1 MPNERHYNELNLESV
16 GINLPYNMQ
25 AEQSVLGAVLL
36 KPETLTDL
44 VEIIRPEMFYTRQNA
59 QIYSEML
66 RLFTSDQTID
76 FVTLLDAVI
85 SDGVFPSADEAKVYL
100 TGLAETVP
108 SISNVKAYAQIVQEK
123 YLVRQLMGVAK
134 DILQDAGDEPDADLL
149 LENAEQRIYEI
160 RSGRDSS
167 ALTPLSSSMVET
179 LTNLQKIS
187 GPDADKYKGIPTGF
201 RLLDTVLTGLGR
213 GDLIILAARPG
224 MGKTSFALNIATRV
238 AMQQKVPVAIFS
250 LEMTKEQL
258 TNRILSAEAGIDSQ
272 AFRTGALRA
281 EDWEYLALAT
291 EKLHDAPIYMDDT
304 SGITITEMKA
314 KIRRVNQDPARPNVG
329 LIVIDYLQL
338 MTSGQRS
345 ENRVQEIS
353 SITRNLKIMA
363 KEMNVP
369 IIALSQLSRAVEKQG
384 NNSSHRPQLSDL
396 RDSGSIEQ
404 DADCVLFL
412 YRDSYYASQNP
423 DGAEVDA
430 DTAECIVA
438 KNRHGETSTVP
449 LGWDGAHPL
458 YGCGLQTLMNYER
471 SYRRC
476 AASAPGKSCWTAK
489 HLALAVSGAG
499 PTAWPLCLMRPLAE
513 EKGHRLTVCTVNH
526 GLRGETADRDESLR
540 PGGLRRLGL
549 PLRVFHAAELE
560 AGVEAPGGGTGR
572 AACGMP
578 ALAGGWPTR
587 IDAVATPILGVTRPR
602 RCCSRLARA
611 PASTARRASGPAAGL
626 SATPALPDE
635 GRHRGRLPR
644 ACGERWVT
652 DETNDARRLRPQPS
666 APAHCPPLCGV
677 NSAAERNLA
686 RFCEKAPRRTNTSPG
701 SAGCAAG
708 IGQATD
714 AVACGGGG
722 THPAQRRPAVWMSE
736 PLRQT
741 DPLILDMASTALW
754 SRCGTR
760 RKNISVCWPTLWKR
774 AAARC
779 GSPTPSDSA
788 PGRRALAEEA
798 DKNTHAGRA
807 EKADCRNLISLPESG
822 DYPLPGGEAAYPGGS
837 ACFEEKTGCS

>member
-1 MPNERHYNELNLESV
+1 MPNERHYNNELNLESV
-16 GINLPYNMQ
+16 GINQPFNMQ

-36 KPETLTDL
+36 KPDTLTDL
-44 VEIIRPEMFYTRQNA
+44 VEIIKPEMFYTRQNA
-59 QIYSEML
+59 QIWSEML
-66 RLFTSDQTID
+66 RLFTNDQTID

-123 YLVRQLMGVAK
+123 YLVRQLMDVAK

-314 KIRRVNQDPARPNVG
+314 KIRRVNQDPTRPNVG

-338 MTSGQRS
+338 MTTGQRT
-345 ENRVQEIS
+345 E
-353 SITRNLKIMA
+353 
-363 KEMNVP
+363 
-369 IIALSQLSRAVEKQG
+369 SQLSRAVEKQG

-449 LGWDGAHPL
+449 LGWDGAH
-458 YGCGLQTLMNYER
+458 
-471 SYRRC
+471 
-476 AASAPGKSCWTAK
+476 
-489 HLALAVSGAG
+489 
-499 PTAWPLCLMRPLAE
+499 
-513 EKGHRLTVCTVNH
+513 
-526 GLRGETADRDESLR
+526 
-540 PGGLRRLGL
+540 
-549 PLRVFHAAELE
+549 
-560 AGVEAPGGGTGR
+560 
-572 AACGMP
+572 
-578 ALAGGWPTR
+578 TR
-587 IDAVATPILGVTRPR
+587 FMDV
-602 RCCSRLARA
+602 
-611 PASTARRASGPAAGL
+611 
-626 SATPALPDE
+626 D
-635 GRHRGRLPR
+635 
-644 ACGERWVT
+644 
-652 DETNDARRLRPQPS
+652 
-666 APAHCPPLCGV
+666 
-677 NSAAERNLA
+677 
-686 RFCEKAPRRTNTSPG
+686 F
-701 SAGCAAG
+701 
-708 IGQATD
+708 
-714 AVACGGGG
+714 
-722 THPAQRRPAVWMSE
+722 
-736 PLRQT
+736 
-741 DPLILDMASTALW
+741 
-754 SRCGTR
+754 
-760 RKNISVCWPTLWKR
+760 KR
-774 AAARC
+774 
-779 GSPTPSDSA
+779 
-788 PGRRALAEEA
+788 
-798 DKNTHAGRA
+798 
-807 EKADCRNLISLPESG
+807 
-822 DYPLPGGEAAYPGGS
+822 
-837 ACFEEKTGCS
+837 

>member
-314 KIRRVNQDPARPNVG
+314 KI
-329 LIVIDYLQL
+329 
-338 MTSGQRS
+338 QRS

-449 LGWDGAHPL
+449 LGWDGAH
-458 YGCGLQTLMNYER
+458 
-471 SYRRC
+471 
-476 AASAPGKSCWTAK
+476 
-489 HLALAVSGAG
+489 
-499 PTAWPLCLMRPLAE
+499 
-513 EKGHRLTVCTVNH
+513 
-526 GLRGETADRDESLR
+526 
-540 PGGLRRLGL
+540 
-549 PLRVFHAAELE
+549 
-560 AGVEAPGGGTGR
+560 
-572 AACGMP
+572 
-578 ALAGGWPTR
+578 TR
-587 IDAVATPILGVTRPR
+587 FMDV
-602 RCCSRLARA
+602 
-611 PASTARRASGPAAGL
+611 
-626 SATPALPDE
+626 D
-635 GRHRGRLPR
+635 
-644 ACGERWVT
+644 
-652 DETNDARRLRPQPS
+652 
-666 APAHCPPLCGV
+666 
-677 NSAAERNLA
+677 
-686 RFCEKAPRRTNTSPG
+686 F
-701 SAGCAAG
+701 
-708 IGQATD
+708 
-714 AVACGGGG
+714 
-722 THPAQRRPAVWMSE
+722 
-736 PLRQT
+736 
-741 DPLILDMASTALW
+741 
-754 SRCGTR
+754 
-760 RKNISVCWPTLWKR
+760 KR
-774 AAARC
+774 
-779 GSPTPSDSA
+779 
-788 PGRRALAEEA
+788 
-798 DKNTHAGRA
+798 
-807 EKADCRNLISLPESG
+807 
-822 DYPLPGGEAAYPGGS
+822 
-837 ACFEEKTGCS
+837 